1 MKKSSNTC
9 DVLYEFVCSNPG
21 LCTYDL
27 SKKLNMTGG
36 RVRHALSRLEQMKL
50 IEFKFQKSNPRIRKL
65 TYPINASKLL
75 PKSLRKELK
84 FMM

>member
-9 DVLYEFVCSNPG
+9 DVLYEFVCGNPG

-27 SKKLNMTGG
+27 SKKLNMSGG
-36 RVRHALSRLEQMKL
+36 RIRHALSRLKQMKL
-50 IEFKFQKSNPRIRKL
+50 IKFKFEKNNPRIRKL

-75 PKSLRKELK
+75 PRNLREELK
-84 FMM
+84 KMI